1 MRFIVWLDVLKG
13 QFAVRSI
20 YFLATPSPSS
30 FVYTYPVAPIT
41 DYEEQIQGT
50 NSIRDTVISATRR
63 TVCYNQSIYD
73 DMLLETSEYI
83 GLTLAVRDATIPTEV
98 EPMYDHAAIMILDD
112 ESKL

>member
-1 MRFIVWLDVLKG
+1 MAGCVKRTICC
-13 QFAVRSI
+13 S
-20 YFLATPSPSS
+20 
-30 FVYTYPVAPIT
+30 VYIFFSYSLSLLFCPVAPIT